1 MGVRGDR
8 LGTKSLRRVLCSR
21 GVSEAEGGAS
31 GHGDGEFR
39 REAVACLDGLYGFAL
54 SLTRDRRVAED
65 LVQET
70 YVRALAAPRK
80 AGPGENMRAWLFTI
94 LHNAWRNERR
104 RKQPTSLED
113 APGLAERLVA
123 PGADPED
130 ALGRKETRALVRRA
144 IAGLPES
151 FREVIVLRC
160 LEGFSYRDL
169 AQILGC
175 PAGTVMSRL
184 ARARAILRRDLSMPP
199 VAKDGAA

>member
-1 MGVRGDR
+1 
-8 LGTKSLRRVLCSR
+8 
-21 GVSEAEGGAS
+21 VSDAEGRATRR
-31 GHGDGEFR
+31 DDEDFR

-54 SLTRDRRVAED
+54 SLTRDRLAAED

-70 YVRALAAPRK
+70 YVRALAAHRK

-104 RKQPTSLED
+104 RKQPTRLED
-113 APGLAERLVA
+113 APGLLERLVA
-123 PGADPED
+123 PGGDPED
-130 ALGRKETRALVRRA
+130 ALGRKETRDLVRRA
-144 IAGLPES
+144 IARLPES

-160 LEGFSYRDL
+160 VEDFSYRDL

-184 ARARAILRRDLSMPP
+184 ARARTILRRDLAAPAA
-199 VAKDGAA
+199 AKGGAA